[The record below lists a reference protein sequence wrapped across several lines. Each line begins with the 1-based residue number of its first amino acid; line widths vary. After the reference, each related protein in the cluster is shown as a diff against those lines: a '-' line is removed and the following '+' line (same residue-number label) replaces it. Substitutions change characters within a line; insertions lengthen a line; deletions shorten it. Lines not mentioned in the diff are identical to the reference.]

1 MRRKMMKKTAVVLFF
16 GSGLLFAALSPQV
29 QNEKDLAVM
38 TDFAKSHPK
47 VMATLRV
54 IDLEE
59 KVIRF
64 GAGCKVIF
72 HRKESL
78 KPKGMVGPADPLE
91 FKRSTCLVD

>member
-1 MRRKMMKKTAVVLFF
+1 MKRTVIASFLGFQVLC
-16 GSGLLFAALSPQV
+16 AALPPQV

-38 TDFAKSHPK
+38 VEYAKSHPK
-47 VMATLRV
+47 VMATLRT
-54 IDLEE
+54 IDLGA
-59 KVIRF
+59 KVIHF

-78 KPKGMVGPADPLE
+78 KPKMMVGPAEPLE

>member
-1 MRRKMMKKTAVVLFF
+1 MKRTVIVSFLGFQM
-16 GSGLLFAALSPQV
+16 LFAALPPQV

-38 TDFAKSHPK
+38 VAYAKSHPK
-47 VMATLRV
+47 VMATLRT
-54 IDLEE
+54 IDLEA

-64 GAGCKVIF
+64 GAGCKAIF

-78 KPKGMVGPADPLE
+78 KPKMMVGPAEPLE

>member
-1 MRRKMMKKTAVVLFF
+1 MKKSIIIFF
-16 GSGLLFAALSPQV
+16 LGFQFLFAALPPEI
-29 QNEKDLAVM
+29 QNEKDLKVM
-38 TDFAKSHPK
+38 YDFIQNHSK
-47 VMATLRV
+47 VMATLHM

-59 KVIRF
+59 KVIQF

-78 KPKGMVGPADPLE
+78 KPKGMVGPAAPLE

>member
-1 MRRKMMKKTAVVLFF
+1 MKKSIIVFF
-16 GSGLLFAALSPQV
+16 AGFQFLFAALPPQV
-29 QNEKDLAVM
+29 QNEKDLKVM
-38 TDFAKSHPK
+38 VDFIQSHPK

-78 KPKGMVGPADPLE
+78 KHKGMVGPAAPLE